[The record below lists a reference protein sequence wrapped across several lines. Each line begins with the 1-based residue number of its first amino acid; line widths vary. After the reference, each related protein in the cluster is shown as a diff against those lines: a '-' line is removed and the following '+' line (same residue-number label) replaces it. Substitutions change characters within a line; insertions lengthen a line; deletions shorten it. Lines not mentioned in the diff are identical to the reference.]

1 MRLGLVSVL
10 VIAATAH
17 AVLAGCADASGRFQ
31 QFEER
36 RAAFDDDAGGAGSS
50 GTAGASG
57 AATCHP
63 PAPGVVHGPA
73 LLALETTTTPGAA
86 ILFWGEVETPELDG
100 QTAVEYRYRALSL
113 DDRRTEVGDP
123 LVVGPYPIADDG
135 RFDAPTAEST
145 LPGSANALLPGVPI
159 TSQLTLHGSICG
171 VRDFYCGT
179 VTGTVTEPIV
189 GPTTGQFGLLLVP
202 SIDDIPER
210 PRYGCAEDAL
220 APILE

>member
-1 MRLGLVSVL
+1 MRLGPVSVL
-10 VIAATAH
+10 VIAST

-36 RAAFDDDAGGAGSS
+36 RAAFDGDTGGAGSS
-50 GTAGASG
+50 GSAGASG

-63 PAPGVVHGPA
+63 PAPGVVHGTA

-100 QTAVEYRYRALSL
+100 QTAVEYSYRALAL

-135 RFDAPTAEST
+135 SFDAPTAKST

-159 TSQLTLHGSICG
+159 TSQLTLHGTICG
-171 VRDFYCGT
+171 VRELYCGT

-189 GPTTGQFGLLLVP
+189 GPTTGQFGLQLIP